1 MGTGTINSKRRYLDS
16 LKIKHRELDK
26 SIIEKL
32 NTASDELLKQLKVK
46 RLNLKTKINQLENQ
60 IHG

>member
-60 IHG
+60 LHG

>member
-32 NTASDELLKQLKVK
+32 NTASDEILKELKVK

-60 IHG
+60 LHG